1 MALERCVEPEWLDE
15 LPADDPRA
23 QRSRRDLRRVNWVMG
38 QGLIIRR
45 VLARTV
51 VSPPRVVVEL
61 GAGDG
66 RLMLHLARR
75 LSTDWPGVKVVLLDR
90 QGLVTKQTLEAF
102 ASLGWEATV
111 VTADLF
117 DWLADPPVRETDII
131 VMNLVIHH
139 FSAEQ
144 LKGLFAR
151 AALHT
156 RLFLACE
163 PRRSAFAS
171 MGSLMLWALGCNDVT
186 RHDAVLS
193 VRAGF
198 TGKELSGL
206 WPVDEGWR
214 LEERAAGL
222 FSHCFLAVRKNG

>member
-1 MALERCVEPEWLDE
+1 MPLKRRVESEWLDE
-15 LPADDPRA
+15 LPADNPRA

-45 VLARTV
+45 VLSRTV
-51 VSPPRVVVEL
+51 VSPPRVLLEL

-75 LSTDWPGVKVVLLDR
+75 LRTDWPGVKVILLDR
-90 QGLVTKQTLEAF
+90 QSLVTQQTLEAF

-117 DWLADPPVRETDII
+117 DWLAHSSVREVDIM

-144 LKGLFAR
+144 LKGLFAQ
-151 AALHT
+151 AAPCT

-171 MGSLMLWALGCNDVT
+171 MGSRMLWALGCNDVT

-206 WPVDEGWR
+206 WPADKRWR

-222 FSHCFLAVRKNG
+222 FSHCFLAVKKNG